1 MDCSQVRELI
11 TSARDG
17 GLAGDEIPTAN
28 VTVAFEHAHSC
39 SGCASWL
46 EASERIDRSIRIGL
60 ATEMPDLTPQIMAE
74 WDAARQ
80 RDEIPLTT
88 RLSLIIVALLNA
100 ALAVMHLVGSGG
112 VVGVQTGAHS
122 GAELAA
128 FELAVAAVF
137 ALTAWD
143 GRTRGRMAFMA
154 VISALTLAGTVRDLI
169 MGNTSLLAEM
179 VHLPT
184 LVGFSLMLIVAAAH
198 GSPRGPRNLGYRSGA
213 LPQTP

>member
-1 MDCSQVRELI
+1 MDCSQVREI
-11 TSARDG
+11 VTSARDG
-17 GLAGDEIPTAN
+17 GLAGGEIPTSSVGA
-28 VTVAFEHAHSC
+28 AFEHAHSC
-39 SGCASWL
+39 SDCAVWI

-60 ATEMPDLTPQIMAE
+60 ATEIPDLTLQIMAE
-74 WDAARQ
+74 WDTSRQ
-80 RDEIPLTT
+80 REEIPLTT
-88 RLSLIIVALLNA
+88 RLSLLIVALLNA
-100 ALAVMHLVGSGG
+100 ALAFMHIAGSGG
-112 VVGVQTGAHS
+112 VLGVRTGAHS

-154 VISALTLAGTVRDLI
+154 VISGLTLAGTVRDLI
-169 MGNTSLLAEM
+169 VGNTSLVAEM

>member
-1 MDCSQVRELI
+1 MECSQVREII

-17 GLAGDEIPTAN
+17 ALPGGGIPGNHLAA
-28 VTVAFEHAHSC
+28 AFEHACGC
-39 SGCASWL
+39 SACTNWL

-60 ATEMPDLTPQIMAE
+60 AAEIPDLTPRIMAE
-74 WDAARQ
+74 WDSARQ
-80 RDEIPLTT
+80 RVEIPLTT
-88 RLSLIIVALLNA
+88 RLSLMIVALLNA
-100 ALAVMHLVGSGG
+100 ALAIMHVAGSGA

-128 FELAVAAVF
+128 FELAVAVVF
-137 ALTAWD
+137 AMTAWD

-154 VISALTLAGTVRDLI
+154 VIAALTLAGTLRDLVV
-169 MGNTSLLAEM
+169 GNTSLVAEM

-184 LVGFSLMLIVAAAH
+184 LVGFSLMLIVAATH

>member
-1 MDCSQVRELI
+1 MDCGTSRAIV

-17 GLAGDEIPTAN
+17 ALLQDKTAPGDVSE
-28 VTVAFEHAHSC
+28 AFEHARRC
-39 SGCASWL
+39 SACVKWL

-60 ATEMPDLTPQIMAE
+60 ASGIPDLTPQVMAQ
-74 WDAARQ
+74 WDATHEQPAV
-80 RDEIPLTT
+80 PLTT
-88 RLSLIIVALLNA
+88 RLSLLVVAALNA
-100 ALAVMHLVGSGG
+100 ALAFMHLAGSSGAIG
-112 VVGVQTGAHS
+112 VPMGDHS

-143 GRTRGRMAFMA
+143 GRTRGRMGFMA
-154 VISALTLAGTVRDLI
+154 VIAGLTLAGTVRDLI
-169 MGNTSLLAEM
+169 MGNTSLVAEM

-184 LVGFSLMLIVAAAH
+184 LAGFSLMLIVALTH
-198 GSPRGPRNLGYRSGA
+198 QSPRGPRNLGYRSDA

>member
-1 MDCSQVRELI
+1 MDCGRIREI
-11 TSARDG
+11 VTSARDG
-17 GLAGDEIPTAN
+17 ALPGDAIPGSDIG
-28 VTVAFEHAHSC
+28 VAFEHARNC
-39 SGCASWL
+39 SDCVTWL
-46 EASERIDRSIRIGL
+46 EAAERIDRSIRIGP
-60 ATEMPDLTPQIMAE
+60 AVEIPDLTPQIMAE
-74 WDAARQ
+74 WDVARQ
-80 RDEIPLTT
+80 RESIPLTT
-88 RLSLIIVALLNA
+88 RLSLVIVALLNT
-100 ALAVMHLVGSGG
+100 ALAFNHIAGSGG
-112 VVGVQTGAHS
+112 IFGVQTGAHS
-122 GAELAA
+122 AAELAA

-169 MGNTSLLAEM
+169 MGNTTLAAEM

-184 LVGFSLMLIVAAAH
+184 LAGFSLMLIVAAAH